1 MFERLIIQEL
11 EQWQHKSSR
20 KPLVIRGARQVGKTT
35 VVHQFAERFEQYIYL
50 NLELEEDKQPFLRF
64 TNIETLL
71 QNLFFLKDQSLSL
84 KANTLIFIDEIQ
96 EVPEA
101 LNVLRYFYEQEP
113 SIKVIAAGSMLE
125 TAFDKNIHFPVGRVE
140 FKVLRPVAFPE
151 FLDAL
156 GERGALE
163 QLFQVPIRDFAHDKL
178 LKLYHL
184 YALIGGMPEVIKTY
198 VATKDLNALQSV
210 FDSLITSYLE
220 DVEKYAKNNSQAL
233 HLAHIIRTSFAE
245 AGNRIQFAGFG
256 NSPYRSREMSESFRV
271 LEKVFLL
278 NLVYPNTSVTLPIL
292 PDLKKSPRLQLLDT
306 GLMNYFVGI
315 QKDII
320 GTDDL
325 SQVYKGKMIE
335 HLTGQEL
342 LAAQYH
348 ALAALNFWVKAKKES
363 TAELDFLISFDG
375 QIIPVEVKSGK
386 TGTLRSLHQF
396 MDLAPHNM
404 SVRLY
409 AGNLSISELITP
421 NGKTF
426 FLLNLPYY
434 LASQLM
440 AYLEWF
446 RDEIN
451 QRNQALENG

>member
-1 MFERLIIQEL
+1 M
-11 EQWQHKSSR
+11 
-20 KPLVIRGARQVGKTT
+20 GKTT

-64 TNIETLL
+64 TNIETLV
-71 QNLFFLKDQSLSL
+71 QNLFFLKDQLLSL
-84 KANTLIFIDEIQ
+84 KDNTLIFIDEIQ

-125 TAFDKNIHFPVGRVE
+125 TALDKNIHFPVGRVE

-156 GERGALE
+156 GERSALE
-163 QLFQVPIRDFAHDKL
+163 QFFQVPMSDFAHDKL

-198 VATKDLNALQSV
+198 VATKDLSSLQSV

-220 DVEKYAKNNSQAL
+220 DVEKYAKNDSQVL
-233 HLAHIIRTSFAE
+233 HLRHIIRTSFAE

-256 NSPYRSREMSESFRV
+256 NSPYKSREMSESFRV

-278 NLVYPNTSVTLPIL
+278 DLVYPNTSVTLPLL

-325 SQVYKGKMIE
+325 SQIYKGKMIE

-342 LAAQYH
+342 LAAQYNT
-348 ALAALNFWVKAKKES
+348 LNSLYFWVKEKKES

-404 SVRLY
+404 AVRFY
-409 AGNLSISELITP
+409 AGNLSISELKTP
-421 NGKTF
+421 SGKVF
-426 FLLNLPYY
+426 FLLNLPYF
-434 LASQLM
+434 LVSQIRP
-440 AYLEWF
+440 YLEWF

-451 QRNQALENG
+451 QRNLASKKG

>member
-1 MFERLIIQEL
+1 MFERLIIKEL

-64 TNIETLL
+64 TNIETLV
-71 QNLFFLKDQSLSL
+71 QNLFFLKDQLLSL
-84 KANTLIFIDEIQ
+84 KDNTLIFIDEIQ

-125 TAFDKNIHFPVGRVE
+125 TALDKNIHFPVGRVE

-156 GERGALE
+156 GERSALE
-163 QLFQVPIRDFAHDKL
+163 QFFQVPMSDFAHDKL

-184 YALIGGMPEVIKTY
+184 YALIGGMPEVVKTY
-198 VATKDLNALQSV
+198 VATKDLSSLQSV

-220 DVEKYAKNNSQAL
+220 DVEKYAKNDSQVL
-233 HLAHIIRTSFAE
+233 HLRHIIRTSFAE

-256 NSPYRSREMSESFRV
+256 NSPYKSREMSESFRV

-278 NLVYPNTSVTLPIL
+278 DLVYPNTSVTLPLL

-325 SQVYKGKMIE
+325 SQIYKGKMIE

-342 LAAQYH
+342 LAAQYNT
-348 ALAALNFWVKAKKES
+348 LNSLYFWVKEKKES

-404 SVRLY
+404 SVRFY
-409 AGNLSISELITP
+409 AGNLSISELKTP
-421 NGKTF
+421 SGKVF
-426 FLLNLPYY
+426 FLLNLPYF
-434 LASQLM
+434 LVSQIKP
-440 AYLEWF
+440 YLEWF
-446 RDEIN
+446 RDEIY
-451 QRNQALENG
+451 QRNLAPKKG